1 MSKFSILGG
10 FPTAASNKTFT
21 NELLRVLVLAAISL
35 VLTLGT
41 VLAADTDEE
50 YLKIFNTIE
59 QADTLLKTGDSTRAL
74 VKYREAAEALK
85 SFRHD
90 NPGWNP
96 KLVNYRWNDLASKI
110 AVAQD
115 AAASG
120 GAKPAAA
127 STADAPKTT
136 IAVKPAATTTAPQ
149 LKLLQ
154 AGSEPRKVL
163 RLAPKAG
170 DKQTMGL
177 TMKMGIEM
185 KMGEMEVPAMNI
197 PAISMDMIVTIKEVS
212 STGDITYDM
221 NMGEA
226 TMEEDPNA
234 SEQVA
239 AAMKGSLDSFK
250 GMSGT
255 CRMSSRGISLGADM
269 KAPDGANPQVR
280 QTIDQMKDSMD
291 RISAPLPEEA
301 VGPGARWEAKTT
313 VKSQGMTINQAA
325 TYELVSIEGDRV
337 TIKSTITQN
346 AANQKISNPS
356 MPGMKVEVAK
366 MNSKGG
372 GNATWELSRIL
383 PVEGTMD
390 VKSEMTMGVPTG
402 GEQQTM
408 NMNMD
413 MSLKLQSK

>member
-1 MSKFSILGG
+1 
-10 FPTAASNKTFT
+10 
-21 NELLRVLVLAAISL
+21 
-35 VLTLGT
+35 
-41 VLAADTDEE
+41 
-50 YLKIFNTIE
+50 
-59 QADTLLKTGDSTRAL
+59 
-74 VKYREAAEALK
+74 
-85 SFRHD
+85 
-90 NPGWNP
+90 
-96 KLVNYRWNDLASKI
+96 
-110 AVAQD
+110 
-115 AAASG
+115 
-120 GAKPAAA
+120 
-127 STADAPKTT
+127 
-136 IAVKPAATTTAPQ
+136 VKPAATTTAPQ

-269 KAPDGANPQVR
+269 KAPDGANAQVR

-383 PVEGTMD
+383 PVEGT
-390 VKSEMTMGVPTG
+390 EMTMGVPTG